1 MRRNWYGNCRG
12 PDNPTTIEIRHARSG
27 VSLNSRQA
35 RDLTGAR
42 RARSRRPNFVGVKKR
57 EGAGFVVTS
66 NKISRKGVYTLW
78 AFGNTLAIWPA
89 HPRLR
94 QGGDG

>member
-1 MRRNWYGNCRG
+1 
-12 PDNPTTIEIRHARSG
+12 
-27 VSLNSRQA
+27 
-35 RDLTGAR
+35 
-42 RARSRRPNFVGVKKR
+42 VGVKKR

-89 HPRLR
+89 HPRFR